1 MIPRIIENITCKHS
15 YTSITTLAPLVD
27 SLQRSEQIFFVD
39 TELSSL
45 LQGTSEDV
53 QQCLAVRISVDMS
66 MRFVIKVVS

>member
-1 MIPRIIENITCKHS
+1 MISRINENITCKHS
-15 YTSITTLAPLVD
+15 NTGVTTLAPFVD

-45 LQGTSEDV
+45 LQSASEDV